1 MNRPDTKLPPEWKA
15 FVGELE
21 DKLAEYEEDPSIQL
35 YYALKKKM
43 EEIVDVL
50 TAYNLADQMML
61 GNKHDKAFE
70 RLRALW
76 QDSRQLISDMKWMR
90 QELGITGNEEVDKAK
105 SKKPIIER
113 TAR

>member
-1 MNRPDTKLPPEWKA
+1 MTRPDTKLPLEWKA
-15 FVGELE
+15 YVEDIEETLE
-21 DKLAEYEEDPSIQL
+21 SYTADPSVIL

-43 EEIVDVL
+43 EEIASVL
-50 TAYNLADQMML
+50 DEYNLAEQL
-61 GNKHDKAFE
+61 AIGDKDSRAFE

-90 QELGITGNEEVDKAK
+90 QELGITGDEEVDKQK
-105 SKKPIIER
+105 NKKPIIER